1 MPRLVAVKSVKSLRP
16 WIVYTAIRVVLFGI
30 ALTILLLLSV
40 NPIIAAVAAAVVGL
54 CISYIFFR
62 GKRDEVARD
71 IVARRSVTTTKDPDN
86 DLENEVL
93 DRLEESSLD
102 ENKLEE
108 K

>member
-54 CISYIFFR
+54 CSSYIFLR
-62 GKRDEVARD
+62 G
-71 IVARRSVTTTKDPDN
+71 
-86 DLENEVL
+86 
-93 DRLEESSLD
+93 
-102 ENKLEE
+102 
-108 K
+108 

>member
-62 GKRDEVARD
+62 GKRDDVALD
-71 IVARRSVTTTKDPDN
+71 IVARRSVKTKDPDN

-93 DRLEESSLD
+93 DRLEESKLHESKLD
-102 ENKLEE
+102 GK
-108 K
+108 